1 MAQLNDLIV
10 TGASRFLNTI
20 QGTAASASA
29 LTTPV
34 GSSTSPVY
42 IGSAGTPVAINAA
55 GITVNNATNA
65 SKVAGTNFGSAAT
78 CAKTDFLASGA
89 VAASANKTTGT
100 LTLQTAGVTK
110 ATFNGNTTSFNVTT
124 ADLGIGTAGLKSS
137 SDFKPASNKYAGS
150 TVDGGMAS
158 VAHSTEKSLTLQLNG
173 GTSTAWNGSAAVTF
187 NVTPSAIGASATG
200 HSHTTADI
208 TNFTSAVQNIK
219 VNNAGT
225 ADLGKRR
232 IFIQGNQTAPTTGG
246 AWTGDASEYFQ
257 SSADL
262 VDGQEITYWVPL
274 PTTGNVTLNLKFGDG
289 TSSGAVACYYGN
301 TSRLTTHYGQGQA
314 VHLTYRKNV
323 KIPSTGTST
332 YTGWWADANYDSN
345 SNTIDVLQGTYTIP
359 VAGATAG
366 LKQYSL
372 FAQDANGKYSSFTTQ
387 NGTAVTKTVNRT
399 DYFDISK
406 IYYCSTSGNYATN
419 ANIGTSIV
427 RWAQALIDLRYT
439 LNISSSALTAR
450 KPLYLIFDSTATT
463 ANALGDTLYK
473 LAGTGTTD
481 WWTQTLPTSA
491 DDKIYT
497 EISRAVYD
505 GYRGD
510 LVVNHRYYTYTDKLH
525 CYDSWNANVTRDTIF
540 STVSTGSSWSG
551 SYSFVEGYGT
561 TASGDYSHAEG
572 LVTLS
577 SGNYA
582 HAEGN
587 HTEATAD
594 FTHAEGSDTSAFGP
608 YSHAEGYLTKA
619 SGNYSHTENYCTTAS
634 GQYSHAEGQA
644 TNASD
649 TCSHAEGSQTIASG
663 SYSHAEGRSSS
674 ASGLYSHAGGSY
686 TIANMD
692 AQTAIGKYNSTI
704 SDALFIIGNG
714 TATNAR
720 SNALYVTTAGNLIIP
735 AYNNMLFS
743 FKKTDSDKNID
754 VGWNWSTG
762 DGSGLAFRSKEHTNA
777 GCFILWARKNTSS
790 EAKLMGY
797 PSGELKWNSRRV
809 VTGPD
814 ATAVGGAAT
823 PIYID
828 NKGYTS
834 ACTSVNL
841 PTKEALLQW
850 GGKNFA
856 NDFGPIDAA
865 MVDAL
870 GANRLAFFPGS
881 AVTIEYTRDGG
892 TTWTD
897 YEATNDIKTKLFAKG
912 DNPFYIG
919 KADSTNKAT
928 AHGTDYQLRVTINT
942 GGHLYTIL
950 NKFLFYICTNGSN
963 ECTCKIQKAL
973 ESTPD
978 TFVDVTDDVTINGWS
993 GYNIIN
999 TGGITTYGN
1008 SAASQYGRI
1017 RFLFKANG
1025 GNTNN
1030 IGLYIWLIQA
1040 FGGVGWTTPSNMAAR
1055 RHLYDYDENQNAMFP
1070 NGISGKNYL
1079 CVGKNTTATGAYSQA
1094 LGYYTTASSDAAHA
1108 EGRYTSASGE
1118 YSHTEGISSTAS
1130 NNGAHAEGCQTLASN
1145 QYAHAEG
1152 TGTTASGLYSHAEGF
1167 QTSATNYT
1175 AHAEGAQTTAAAYYS
1190 HAAGQGTL
1198 ANQPCQTAI
1207 GKYNALV
1214 SNALFIVGNG
1224 TGTAARS
1231 NAMYVTTAGDVYAT
1245 GGVHAAEGFYLDS
1258 GYQTIQLDGDGL
1270 VIAEAGG
1277 IDSDGVSCTHNAVT
1291 ITTDGVEYTY
1301 LNQYNTI
1308 AGKLTNLAVPAS
1320 GTKTTA
1326 FTISYDKVGDNK
1338 PVILLTSNK
1347 ANCYGY
1353 IDAISSDDTNRVH
1366 TITVGV
1372 KNTANSA
1379 ATAALHYMVMPFMD

>member
-29 LTTPV
+29 LTTQV

-89 VAASANKTTGT
+89 AAASANKTTGT

-110 ATFNGNTTSFNVTT
+110 ATFNGNTTTFNVTT
-124 ADLGIGTAGLKSS
+124 ADLGIDTAGLKSS

-208 TNFTSAVQNIK
+208 TNFTSAVQNTK

-427 RWAQALIDLRYT
+427 RWASALIDLRYT

-450 KPLYLIFDSTATT
+450 KPLYLIFDGTATT

-481 WWTQTLPTSA
+481 WWTQTLPASA
-491 DDKIYT
+491 DGKIYA
-497 EISRAVYD
+497 EVSRAVYD

-525 CYDSWNANVTRDTIF
+525 CYDSWNANVTRDTILNKL
-540 STVSTGSSWSG
+540 SKEATWDNNYGLVIGD
-551 SYSFVEGYGT
+551 GT
-561 TASGDYSHAEG
+561 TASGYASFAGGTETLADGYASLAFGDGVQALGQAGVAFGMSSTVDGQCGFTAGSNNITSAACATTLGSGCTAE
-572 LVTLS
+572 
-577 SGNYA
+577 
-582 HAEGN
+582 
-587 HTEATAD
+587 
-594 FTHAEGSDTSAFGP
+594 SDTSLAGGLNSLTTTSAESGLAFGEESTSDGEAAIALGS
-608 YSHAEGYLTKA
+608 YTAASNKAAFAVNLNTRA
-619 SGNYSHTENYCTTAS
+619 SGAYSAAFGTNTTAS
-634 GQYSHAEGQA
+634 ASQTLAAGQ
-644 TNASD
+644 
-649 TCSHAEGSQTIASG
+649 QTIANVNS
-663 SYSHAEGRSSS
+663 
-674 ASGLYSHAGGSY
+674 
-686 TIANMD
+686 
-692 AQTAIGKYNSTI
+692 QVAIGNFNSTV
-704 SDALFIIGNG
+704 SDGAFIIGNG

-720 SNALYVTTAGNLIIP
+720 SNALYVTTAGTLTIP

-743 FKKTDSDKNID
+743 FKKSSSDKNVDI
-754 VGWNWSTG
+754 GWDWSLG
-762 DGSGLAFRSKEHTNA
+762 YGAGMALRSKEDSDP
-777 GCFILWARKNTSS
+777 GSFVLWARKATDAN
-790 EAKLMGY
+790 Y
-797 PSGELKWNSRRV
+797 ELKGRPGGVLTWNGKRV
-809 VTGPD
+809 VTSTN
-814 ATAVGGAAT
+814 AAAVGGVTT
-823 PIYID
+823 PVYV
-828 NKGYTS
+828 NASGYTS

-856 NDFGPIDAA
+856 ADFSPLDAA
-865 MVDAL
+865 MIDSL
-870 GANRLAFFPGS
+870 GANRFAFIKAS
-881 AVTIEYTRDGG
+881 AITIEYTRDGG

-897 YEATNDIKTKLFAKG
+897 YGAADAYKQQLFSTG
-912 DNPFYIG
+912 EHPFYIG
-919 KADSTNKAT
+919 KADSDNKAT

-942 GGHLYTIL
+942 GVASVYTVL
-950 NKFLFYICTNGSN
+950 NKFVIYLSTNGSN
-963 ECTCKIQKAL
+963 DCTCKIQKAL

-978 TFVDVTDDVTINGWS
+978 TYVDVTDDVPVSGWS
-993 GYNIIN
+993 GYNVIN
-999 TGGITTYGN
+999 TSGITTYGN
-1008 SAASQYGRI
+1008 SASAQYGRV
-1017 RFLFKANG
+1017 RFIFKANG
-1025 GNTNN
+1025 GNTNYL
-1030 IGLYIWLIQA
+1030 GLIVNSIQA
-1040 FGGVGWTTPSNMAAR
+1040 FGGVGWNTPSRMAKTG
-1055 RHLYDYDENQNAMFP
+1055 HLYNYDYNQNAIFP
-1070 NGISGKNYL
+1070 NGIFGQNQLSVGYQTSVSGVY
-1079 CVGKNTTATGAYSQA
+1079 AQA
-1094 LGYYTTASSDAAHA
+1094 LGYFTTASSTAAHA
-1108 EGRYTSASGE
+1108 EGFNSRATSTAAHAEGYQTTSSGIA
-1118 YSHTEGISSTAS
+1118 SHTEGIY
-1130 NNGAHAEGCQTLASN
+1130 TLASGN
-1145 QYAHAEG
+1145 
-1152 TGTTASGLYSHAEGF
+1152 LSHAEGLGS
-1167 QTSATNYT
+1167 SASG
-1175 AHAEGAQTTAAAYYS
+1175 EQS
-1190 HAAGQGTL
+1190 HAGGAYTI
-1198 ANQPCQTAI
+1198 ANIANQTAI
-1207 GKYNALV
+1207 GKYNSTV
-1214 SNALFIVGNG
+1214 SGALFIVGNG

-1231 NAMYVTTAGDVYAT
+1231 NAMYVTTS
-1245 GGVHAAEGFYLDS
+1245 GGVHAFEGFYLDS
-1258 GYQTIQLDGDGL
+1258 AYQTVQLDSDGL

-1326 FTISYDKVGDNK
+1326 FTVSYDKVGDNK

-1353 IDAISSDDTNRVH
+1353 IDAVSSDNTNRVH

-1379 ATAALHYMVMPFMD
+1379 ATAALHYMVMPFMS